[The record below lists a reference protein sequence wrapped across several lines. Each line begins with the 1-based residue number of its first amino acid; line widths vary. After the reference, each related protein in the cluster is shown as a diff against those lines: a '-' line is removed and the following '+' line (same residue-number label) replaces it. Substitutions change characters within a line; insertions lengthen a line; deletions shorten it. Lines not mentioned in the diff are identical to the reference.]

1 MGHQHTPSSR
11 AGGTIR
17 PSRFVKQSRTEDN
30 TVLECD
36 HGELPVGICKEDNLE
51 FDTDNHATDGLPVR
65 LQQGSIMEVECGA
78 AIVRG
83 YPVGPDADGRAVEA
97 GGGFCIALQSG
108 AGAGDIIEVLFNP
121 FAKSLAV
128 EDFTAADTLTEFES
142 GKVCTNLAA
151 TGSVT
156 LTLPQSPA
164 TGTYFDFVVMAAQDF
179 RIDPGAG
186 GAIYLGGAKGTDNKD
201 IYANDE
207 AESIRLVANSDGDWM
222 SMFTNGTWTAQTD

>member
-30 TVLECD
+30 TVLECN

-51 FDTDNHATDGLPVR
+51 FDTDNHAIDGLPVR

-78 AIVRG
+78 AITRG

-121 FAKSLAV
+121 FAKSLAT

-142 GKVCTNLAA
+142 GKVCTNLGAGG
-151 TGSVT
+151 TVVI
-156 LTLPQSPA
+156 TLPQAPA
-164 TGTYFDFVVMAAQDF
+164 VGTYFDFVVMAAQRF
-179 RIDPGAG
+179 EIDPGAG
-186 GAIYLGGAKGTDNKD
+186 GGIYIGGAKQADD
-201 IYANDE
+201 LPIWADDE
-207 AESIRLVANSDGDWM
+207 GEATRLVANSAGDWM
-222 SMFTNGTWTAQTD
+222 SMFTNGTWTAG